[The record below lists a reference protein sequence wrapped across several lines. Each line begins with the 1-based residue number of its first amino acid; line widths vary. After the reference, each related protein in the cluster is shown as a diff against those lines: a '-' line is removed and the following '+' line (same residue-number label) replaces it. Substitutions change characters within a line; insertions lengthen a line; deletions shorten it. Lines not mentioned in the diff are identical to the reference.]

1 MIRVTIGP
9 VIYAS
14 YSLMRYDYAHMNDN
28 IERRNKNSKNPSQRG
43 DNNRNKRTIASSDIK
58 NRMEQA
64 IIEPNI
70 DGVNQLGLMNKR
82 NGIYY

>member
-9 VIYAS
+9 VIYYAS

-43 DNNRNKRTIASSDIK
+43 DNNKNKRTIASSDIK
-58 NRMEQA
+58 KPHGAGYYRTQYRWR
-64 IIEPNI
+64 EPTRS
-70 DGVNQLGLMNKR
+70 DE
-82 NGIYY
+82 